1 MQIPVPLFFACD
13 FVNIGHL
20 PIDCL
25 ADCPFLPIALAYC
38 FLHLITLI
46 GTRWLINSASNL
58 SLIFFPAYATGLSFQ
73 PSISL
78 RHTTYFTQPIVS
90 CMVHLPTLFCSAF
103 TDLAAISLA
112 SQWNI
117 LPLSKFRCQHKPHSL
132 GV

>member
-1 MQIPVPLFFACD
+1 LSFP
-13 FVNIGHL
+13 
-20 PIDCL
+20 
-25 ADCPFLPIALAYC
+25 ADCSRLYC

-132 GV
+132 GVWRFHAS